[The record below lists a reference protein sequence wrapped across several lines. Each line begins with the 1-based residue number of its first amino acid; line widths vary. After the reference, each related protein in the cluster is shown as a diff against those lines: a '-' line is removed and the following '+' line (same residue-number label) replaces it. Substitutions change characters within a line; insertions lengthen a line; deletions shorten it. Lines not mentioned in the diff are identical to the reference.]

1 MSQSTRRP
9 LVENLY
15 APEVFAT
22 EPAAFSHG
30 HGTVTITF
38 SSWRF
43 DNSTDPAVQK
53 RVVIARLVM
62 PTAGAQALAAGT
74 LRLPEEGRTRSGSAA
89 GRSAANPM
97 SGPMSGFGAPSLQQ
111 PPSTSDAYPPPPG
124 RAAGGPSA

>member
-62 PTAGAQALAAGT
+62 PTAGAQALAAG
-74 LRLPEEGRTRSGSAA
+74 LYDYLKKA
-89 GRSAANPM
+89 GLDPV
-97 SGPMSGFGAPSLQQ
+97 
-111 PPSTSDAYPPPPG
+111 PPPDDPQ
-124 RAAGGPSA
+124 RIQ